1 MNNIIM
7 GMIAL
12 MGTASAIYTD
22 VPDKMKSMFD
32 ESVEA
37 AQQVTTAG
45 DLHSM
50 SVMLDA
56 AYIMERELPSKKEFT
71 HWMEDTF
78 KENNVKSLLED
89 HWGNK
94 YVYTVDER
102 QRNYQLRS
110 AGPDGILNNDDDMV
124 KTGP

>member
-1 MNNIIM
+1 MV
-7 GMIAL
+7 AL
-12 MGTASAIYTD
+12 IGTASAVYTD
-22 VPDKMKSMFD
+22 VPDKMKSIFND
-32 ESVEA
+32 SVEA
-37 AQQVTTAG
+37 AQQVCTAG

-56 AYIMERELPSKKEFT
+56 TYIMDRELPSAIEFSI
-71 HWMEDTF
+71 WLDDTF
-78 KENNVKSLLED
+78 KENNVKSLSVD
-89 HWGNK
+89 HWGND
-94 YVYTVDER
+94 YLYTVDKA